1 MKTTKFNIALLLGA
15 MAFSAYASG
24 QHNLSNG
31 KFPINQI
38 DQNEIT
44 DNTVSNASLNSF
56 KVKIFQNSSNTGNIV
71 MAWKGSAKIDQ
82 IRVLTT
88 DNEKELNFYV
98 KGQNNLELN
107 NLENGTHYVWFYENK
122 KVVGVEQ
129 VKVKLAKKDKLDFNQ
144 EQKDDMIDNSDHS
157 QFSLNALEVK
167 IYPNPS
173 TTGKIKME
181 WLDGQNID
189 QIVIVA
195 QGQDNMLNFF
205 VKKQSE
211 LTVDGLENGKYF
223 IRFYNNNKILGIKQV
238 KVMKL

>member
-44 DNTVSNASLNSF
+44 DNTVYNASLNSF

-71 MAWKGSAKIDQ
+71 MAWKGSAKINQ
-82 IRVLTT
+82 IRVLTS

-107 NLENGTHYVWFYENK
+107 NLENGTYYIWFYENK
-122 KVVGVEQ
+122 KSSW
-129 VKVKLAKKDKLDFNQ
+129 N
-144 EQKDDMIDNSDHS
+144 
-157 QFSLNALEVK
+157 
-167 IYPNPS
+167 
-173 TTGKIKME
+173 
-181 WLDGQNID
+181 
-189 QIVIVA
+189 
-195 QGQDNMLNFF
+195 
-205 VKKQSE
+205 
-211 LTVDGLENGKYF
+211 
-223 IRFYNNNKILGIKQV
+223 
-238 KVMKL
+238 

>member
-1 MKTTKFNIALLLGA
+1 MKTTKFNIALLIGA

-24 QHNLSNG
+24 QHDLSNG
-31 KFPINQI
+31 KFPINQV
-38 DQNEIT
+38 DQAGSTEDLIT
-44 DNTVSNASLNSF
+44 NSSLNGF
-56 KVKIFQNSSNTGNIV
+56 KVKIYQDPTNTSNVI
-71 MAWKGSAKIDQ
+71 MSWKGGAKIDQ
-82 IRVLTT
+82 IRVLEKY
-88 DNEKELNFYV
+88 NEKELNFYV
-98 KGQNNLELN
+98 KGKNYLELN
-107 NLENGTHYVWFYENK
+107 NLENGTYYIWFHENQ
-122 KVVGVEQ
+122 KVVGVQQ
-129 VKVKLAKKDKLDFNQ
+129 VKVKLAKNDKLDFNL
-144 EQKDDMIDNSDHS
+144 EHKDDMSNHS
-157 QFSLNALEVK
+157 QFSLNTLDVK

-223 IRFYNNNKILGIKQV
+223 IRFYNNNKLLGIKQV

>member
-31 KFPINQI
+31 KVPINQI
-38 DQNEIT
+38 DQVESTEDLIT
-44 DNTVSNASLNSF
+44 NSSLNGF
-56 KVKIFQNSSNTGNIV
+56 KVKIYQDPSNTGNVI
-71 MAWKGSAKIDQ
+71 MAWKGGAKIDQ
-82 IRVLTT
+82 IRVLEKY
-88 DNEKELNFYV
+88 NEKELNFYV
-98 KGQNNLELN
+98 KGKNHLELN
-107 NLENGTHYVWFYENK
+107 NLENGTYYVWFHENQ
-122 KVVGVEQ
+122 KVVGVQQ
-129 VKVKLAKKDKLDFNQ
+129 VKVKLAKNDKLDFNL
-144 EQKDDMIDNSDHS
+144 EHKDDMSNHS
-157 QFSLNALEVK
+157 HHSLNALEVK

-181 WLDGQNID
+181 WLDGQNVD
-189 QIVIVA
+189 QIVIIA

-211 LTVDGLENGKYF
+211 LTVDGLESGKYF
-223 IRFYNNNKILGIKQV
+223 IRFFSNKKLLGVKQI

>member
-1 MKTTKFNIALLLGA
+1 MKTTKFNIALLMGA
-15 MAFSAYASG
+15 MAFSAYVSG

-31 KFPINQI
+31 KFQINQI
-38 DQNEIT
+38 DQVESTEDLIT
-44 DNTVSNASLNSF
+44 NSSLNGF
-56 KVKIFQNSSNTGNIV
+56 KVKIYQNPSNTGNVI
-71 MAWKGSAKIDQ
+71 MAWKGDAKIDQ
-82 IRVLTT
+82 IRVLEKY
-88 DNEKELNFYV
+88 NEKELNFYV
-98 KGQNNLELN
+98 KDQNNLELN
-107 NLENGTHYVWFYENK
+107 NLENGTYYVWFYENQ
-122 KVVGVEQ
+122 KVVGVQQ
-129 VKVKLAKKDKLDFNQ
+129 VKVKLAKKDKLDFSQ
-144 EQKDDMIDNSDHS
+144 EQKDDMIDNTDHS
-157 QFSLNALEVK
+157 QFSLNALDVK

>member
-31 KFPINQI
+31 KSPINQI

-44 DNTVSNASLNSF
+44 GNAVSNASLNAF
-56 KVKIFQNSSNTGNIV
+56 KVKIFQNPSNSGNIV

-107 NLENGTHYVWFYENK
+107 NLENGTYYVWFYENK
-122 KVVGVEQ
+122 KVVGVQQ
-129 VKVKLAKKDKLDFNQ
+129 VKVKLAKKDKLDFNL
-144 EQKDDMIDNSDHS
+144 EHKDDMSNHS
-157 QFSLNALEVK
+157 QFSLNTLDVK

-211 LTVDGLENGKYF
+211 LTVDDLENGKYF
-223 IRFYNNNKILGIKQV
+223 IRFYSNKKLLGIKQI

>member
-31 KFPINQI
+31 KVPINQI
-38 DQNEIT
+38 DQVESTEDLIT
-44 DNTVSNASLNSF
+44 NSSLNGF
-56 KVKIFQNSSNTGNIV
+56 KVKIYQDPSNTGNVI
-71 MAWKGSAKIDQ
+71 MAWKGGAKIDQ
-82 IRVLTT
+82 VRVLEKY
-88 DNEKELNFYV
+88 NEKELNFYV

-107 NLENGTHYVWFYENK
+107 NLENGTYYVWFYENQ
-122 KVVGVEQ
+122 KVVGVQQ
-129 VKVKLAKKDKLDFNQ
+129 VKVKLAKKDKLDSNQ
-144 EQKDDMIDNSDHS
+144 EQKDDMSNHS
-157 QFSLNALEVK
+157 HHSLNALKVK

-173 TTGKIKME
+173 TTGKIKMA
-181 WLDGQNID
+181 WLDGQNVD
-189 QIVIVA
+189 QIVIIA
-195 QGQDNMLNFF
+195 QGQDNMMNFF

-223 IRFYNNNKILGIKQV
+223 IRFFSNKKLLGVKQI